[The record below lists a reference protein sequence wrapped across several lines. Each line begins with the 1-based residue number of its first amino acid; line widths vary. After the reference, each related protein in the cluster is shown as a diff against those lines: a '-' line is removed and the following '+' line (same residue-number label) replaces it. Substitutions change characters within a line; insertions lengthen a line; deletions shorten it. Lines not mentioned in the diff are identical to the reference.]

1 MKKINLIY
9 TLLFVAFLFSC
20 SSDDD
25 NSNEDNN
32 SEFFDFVDEY
42 AASFFNIEPFPAL
55 TPTFPDVTID
65 DAYDFQDMLVD
76 ELEDNGV
83 GQLTGYKLGFT
94 GEMRPLGAPKPLF
107 GRLYSTYR
115 IPAGSSLS
123 KGEDFI
129 GGSVGFEVAIFISE
143 DVDTFLTPEEAM
155 DVVSA
160 IAPAMEFADFG
171 FTPNNMVIDYR
182 DIIATNSAS
191 RYYMIGDETP
201 LQDLLNQDIDPNDI
215 DLVGSVD
222 GEILIETR
230 VGLPVEGLFKAV
242 SFLTGELADRGLSLR
257 EGDVILTGAIMGDQD
272 EGPGTYFGDYDILG
286 TIEFTLTE

>member
-1 MKKINLIY
+1 MKKTHLIY
-9 TLLFVAFLFSC
+9 TLLFAALFFSC

-25 NSNEDNN
+25 NSNDDNN

-42 AASFFNIEPFPAL
+42 ADSFLNIELYPAL
-55 TPTFPDVTID
+55 TPTFPNVTTA

-94 GEMRPLGAPKPLF
+94 GEVRPLGAPKPLF
-107 GRLYSTYR
+107 GRLYSTFR
-115 IPAGSSLS
+115 IPVGSSLS
-123 KGEDFI
+123 KSGDFI
-129 GGSVGFEVAIFISE
+129 AGSVGFEVAIIISE

-160 IAPAMEFADFG
+160 LAPAMEFADFG

-191 RYYMIGDETP
+191 RYYMIGNETP
-201 LQDLLNQDIDPNDI
+201 LQDLLDDGIDPNDI
-215 DLVGSVD
+215 DLIGSID
-222 GEILIETR
+222 GNVLIESR

-257 EGDVILTGAIMGDQD
+257 AGDVILTGAIMGDQD
-272 EGPGTYFGDYDILG
+272 EGPGIYFGDYDILG